1 MGELF
6 SSKFNISRQSSIRVC
21 IELCKLLLL
30 LLNIRQGWKCYPR
43 TDTLA
48 YFGSTSMPTKK
59 KSFLTLA
66 AANSCVRSF
75 SVFLAGLLLAGN
87 RLKLLTQIDF
97 WRKEFEVDKSIGTKI
112 FFLVDFL
119 TKWIEKKNI
128 SCFWRN
134 FLSEVNELE
143 KREKAL
149 GLFVNISFP
158 ELVNTAN
165 KFNLDSTEDCCVQVQ
180 S

>member
-1 MGELF
+1 ML
-6 SSKFNISRQSSIRVC
+6 
-21 IELCKLLLL
+21 
-30 LLNIRQGWKCYPR
+30 PR

-59 KSFLTLA
+59 RSFLTLA

-97 WRKEFEVDKSIGTKI
+97 WRKEFEVDKSIGSKI
-112 FFLVDFL
+112 FVSRRIFD
-119 TKWIEKKNI
+119 EMNRKKNI

-149 GLFVNISFP
+149 RLFVNISFP

-180 S
+180 PSFRLVQISPALKSNLH